1 VTKHSAD
8 GIYFGM
14 MSGTSLDGV
23 DAVAVEFIG
32 GHPARPLAHVA
43 LEFPEALRE
52 ALLALQTAGFDEIA
66 REALA
71 AQQLAKLYAQ
81 CSAELCVKTGIAPR
95 DVRAI
100 GAHGQTIRHRPE
112 LGYTRQTHNPALLA
126 ELSGI
131 DVIADFRSRDVA
143 AHGQGAPLVPAFHAT
158 LFGSP
163 GQTRV
168 ICNLGGISN
177 ITVLEAG
184 GGPAGGGVRGFDC
197 GPGNALLDYWVQR
210 HTGQRYDD
218 AGQFA
223 LQGRTIEGLLGDLL
237 SEPYFQLPPPKSTGR
252 DLFNADWLEDKL
264 AQHATLAAADV
275 QATLTAL
282 TAIAIARDIARHAPD
297 CEALFVCGGGAF
309 NLALLSAI
317 TQALDDLGMPA
328 VRVERTDALG
338 VPALQVEGFAFAWL
352 ARQFIA
358 REPGNLPAVT
368 GADGLRIL
376 GALYP
381 H

>member
-1 VTKHSAD
+1 VTPHSAD
-8 GIYFGM
+8 GVYFGM

-32 GHPARPLAHVA
+32 GRQAKPLAHVA

-52 ALLALQTAGFDEIA
+52 ALLALQTPGFDEIA
-66 REALA
+66 REAQA
-71 AQQLAKLYAQ
+71 AIQLASLYAQ
-81 CSAELCVKTGIAPR
+81 CSAELCAKTGIPASA
-95 DVRAI
+95 VRAI

-112 LGYTRQTHNPALLA
+112 LGYTRQTNHPALLA

-131 DVIADFRSRDVA
+131 NVIADFRSRDVA

-168 ICNLGGISN
+168 ICNIGGISN
-177 ITVLEAG
+177 ITVLEAS
-184 GGPAGGGVRGFDC
+184 GGGVRGFDC

-223 LQGRTIEGLLGDLL
+223 LQGRVVEGLLGDLL
-237 SEPYFQLPPPKSTGR
+237 SEPYFTLPPPKSTGR
-252 DLFNADWLEDKL
+252 DLFNAAWLESQLVGRGGL
-264 AQHATLAAADV
+264 APADV

-282 TAIAIARDIARHAPD
+282 TATAIAREIARHAPD

-309 NLALLSAI
+309 NLALLNAI
-317 TQALDDLGMPA
+317 KQALDDAGLPA
-328 VRVERTDALG
+328 VRTERTDALG
-338 VPALQVEGFAFAWL
+338 VPPLQVEGFAFAWL
-352 ARQFIA
+352 ARQFMA

-368 GADGLRIL
+368 GADGLRVL

-381 H
+381 R